1 MGRELATIPRGLI
14 GHEENGKTS
23 LLTYNAI
30 GRPDRKKYVVGR
42 EVLFVKAPAD
52 LPIFFRKVGTL
63 ALWSRLNTARARKLL
78 RAAVI
83 KVGQGEAMSY
93 RLRPKEVDC
102 LTRLGEPRGIEQW
115 VAVEAR
121 TIVRTLR
128 KEVA

>member
-63 ALWSRLNTARARKLL
+63 ALWSRLNAARARKLL

-102 LTRLGEPRGIEQW
+102 LTRLGEPLGIEQW

>member
-1 MGRELATIPRGLI
+1 MGRTLVARENFGWRVPATQPGRKPYHR
-14 GHEENGKTS
+14 GHE
-23 LLTYNAI
+23 
-30 GRPDRKKYVVGR
+30 VVFAK
-42 EVLFVKAPAD
+42 EAAD
-52 LPIFFRKVGTL
+52 LPTFFRKIGTL

-102 LTRLGEPRGIEQW
+102 LNHLGEPRGIEQW
-115 VAVEAR
+115 VAAEAR
-121 TIVRTLR
+121 TIGQKLR

>member
-1 MGRELATIPRGLI
+1 MGGELATIPRGLI

-42 EVLFVKAPAD
+42 QVLFAKAPAD

-63 ALWSRLNTARARKLL
+63 ALWSRLSMARARKLL
-78 RAAVI
+78 REAVLA
-83 KVGQGEAMSY
+83 VGSGEGLSY
-93 RLRPKEVDC
+93 RLRAKEVHC
-102 LTRLGEPRGIEQW
+102 LRYVGEPRGIEHW
-115 VAVEAR
+115 VAAEAR